1 MQQPDGHWVGELEG
15 DTILESEYLLL
26 LQFMGWTDPVRFRRA
41 ANYVRARQLP
51 TGGWALYPGGPPEVG
66 ASVKAYFALKLAG
79 VDRREPDM
87 LRACQVIRSL
97 GGPARANTF
106 TKIYLALFGQY
117 PWRGTPAI
125 PPEPAPSICF
135 TAPDAGMRRH
145 GSGWAASASAASSAI

>member
-41 ANYVRARQLP
+41 ANYLRARQLP

-125 PPEPAPSICF
+125 PPEITLFPKWFWFLAY
-135 TAPDAGMRRH
+135 H
-145 GSGWAASASAASSAI
+145 L